1 MTRRG
6 RRSPSSRRPASSG
19 PATRAGWTG
28 RSARCCKAIP
38 RTSPHRLWIATTR
51 SGTSSTVTCGW
62 SARAG
67 PGPER
72 TADMRTSHTQV
83 VIVGAGPG
91 GLLLSHLLYLHGIDP
106 VALELRSREHGGRG
120 LRPGVLERA
129 QDDL

>member
-19 PATRAGWTG
+19 RATRADWTG
-28 RSARCCKAIP
+28 PWARCGKAIP
-38 RTSPHRLWIATTR
+38 PTSPHRWWTATTQ
-51 SGTSSTVTCGW
+51 SGTCSTVTCGW

-91 GLLLSHLLYLHGIDP
+91 GLLLSHLLYLHGIDS
-106 VALELRSREHGGRG
+106 VVLELRSREH
-120 LRPGVLERA
+120 V
-129 QDDL
+129 